1 MIRLKIWK
9 AIVDKIQ
16 TFACYINIG
25 ISIRIYGYMQ
35 FLMNAVSLSCNFI
48 GCNFIASYILNELN
62 SIYSAILSYI
72 ATASYSYVANYYNL
86 KLQI

>member
-48 GCNFIASYILNELN
+48 ASYILNELN
-62 SIYSAILSYI
+62 SIYSAILSCI

>member
-25 ISIRIYGYMQ
+25 ISIYPYIWLHAISKERSQ
-35 FLMNAVSLSCNFI
+35 F
-48 GCNFIASYILNELN
+48 ELQF
-62 SIYSAILSYI
+62 YRL
-72 ATASYSYVANYYNL
+72 
-86 KLQI
+86 